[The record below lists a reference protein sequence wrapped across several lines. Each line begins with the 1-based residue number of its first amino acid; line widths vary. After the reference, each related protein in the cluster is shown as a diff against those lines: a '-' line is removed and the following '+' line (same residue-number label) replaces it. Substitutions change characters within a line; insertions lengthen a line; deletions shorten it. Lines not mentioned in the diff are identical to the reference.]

1 MAMPKANA
9 CLSPRQSKLN
19 GASNLKTKIITLAL
33 SLLVTPTAG
42 IAETFKE
49 SFECHF
55 GRGLAN
61 RPTPSH
67 LVFSV
72 DEFGRSAL
80 IHEVDIPDI
89 NTHSGP
95 GRVKRDSIRR
105 LSIGWVGENYVYSA
119 SGRSI
124 ASNESVIDAIDLKTQ
139 EFSVFLD
146 RKTMKA
152 TARSSSPS
160 AYLPRDGYATGKCV
174 AVATPK

>member
-1 MAMPKANA
+1 M
-9 CLSPRQSKLN
+9 
-19 GASNLKTKIITLAL
+19 

-55 GRGLAN
+55 GRGLVN

-124 ASNESVIDAIDLKTQ
+124 ASNESVIDAIDRLCCTIRVKARVPLTPDGFMLRPL
-139 EFSVFLD
+139 FS
-146 RKTMKA
+146 
-152 TARSSSPS
+152 
-160 AYLPRDGYATGKCV
+160 
-174 AVATPK
+174 